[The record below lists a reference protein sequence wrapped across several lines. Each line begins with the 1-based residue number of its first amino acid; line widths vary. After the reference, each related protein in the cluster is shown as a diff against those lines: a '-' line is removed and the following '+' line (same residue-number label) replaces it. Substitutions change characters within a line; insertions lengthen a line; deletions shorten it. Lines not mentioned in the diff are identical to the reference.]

1 MNQQNEGIDILR
13 HRATRETGR
22 YCPRSYTC
30 PACGHYVT
38 RNEDGA
44 ETAWIFNG
52 PDEEPTEERH
62 GDVCNG

>member
-22 YCPRSYTC
+22 YCPRSFVC
-30 PACGHYVT
+30 PACGNYIS

-44 ETAWIFNG
+44 ETAWLDAG
-52 PDEEPTEERH
+52 PGGEPSQERH
-62 GDVCNG
+62 EDVCNG